1 MKNIDVYSLLQSK
14 NPRLARRIPRF
25 VINYMS
31 RVIHQQQVNE
41 ILAEYSDLSGVDF
54 VRAALAHMNVSY
66 RASGMQRLDRGKR
79 YVFASNHPFGGM
91 DGLML
96 ADEVHR
102 YFGDVKVIVNDLL
115 MNLDPIKQLFIP
127 VNKHGRQSADAA
139 RLFNETFASDVPV
152 VTFPAG
158 LCSRRHGGVVS
169 DADWKPN
176 FIKKAAVYDREIVPV
191 YFDGQLSNFFY
202 RLSNFRKAVGVK
214 ANIEMMFLVDEMFRQ
229 AGKSFEIVIGEP
241 MSAARLLENHE
252 TAFQA
257 AQSVK
262 QTVYSLAAPNSGR

>member
-1 MKNIDVYSLLQSK
+1 MKNIDVQSLLQSK

-54 VRAALAHMNVSY
+54 VRAALGHMKVSY
-66 RASGMQRLDRGKR
+66 NAVGMQRLDKSKR

-115 MNLDPIKQLFIP
+115 MNLEPIRQLFIP
-127 VNKHGRQSADAA
+127 VNKHGRQSVDAA
-139 RLFNETFASDVPV
+139 RLFNETFASDVPI

-158 LCSRRHGGVVS
+158 LCSRRHAGIVS
-169 DADWKPN
+169 DVDWKPN
-176 FIKKAAVYDREIVPV
+176 FLKKAAAYDREIVPV

-202 RLSNFRKAVGVK
+202 RLSNFRKAIGVK
-214 ANIEMMFLVDEMFRQ
+214 ANIEMVFLVDEMFRQ

-252 TAFQA
+252 NAFQA

-262 QTVYSLAAPNSGR
+262 QTVYSQVASKSDR